1 MKGFFGGSAM
11 TFWYNAICSEII
23 SYSMN
28 WLHTTW
34 LTVAAREGALCIL
47 CNFCHFY
54 SLMLV
59 VIIYLTSQSMCRATM
74 APCHLAA
81 QEALAW
87 PVWWLSSKSLLA
99 LGVVKCKAR
108 VSWVNRSLFHLL
120 YRSGWVRIGVTQG
133 CVDAVQSD
141 EFLPLMLYWGNP
153 CGGQWLITFTK
164 LIFTQQW
171 WVSEGW

>member
-1 MKGFFGGSAM
+1 MDTTISEFIPHLKHPLWGLTGFFGGSET

-28 WLHTTW
+28 WLHLTW
-34 LTVAAREGALCIL
+34 LKAAAKEGTL
-47 CNFCHFY
+47 CNTVLFIFVIFTA
-54 SLMLV
+54 LMLV

-81 QEALAW
+81 QKALGW
-87 PVWWLSSKSLLA
+87 PVLWLSSKSLLA
-99 LGVVKCKAR
+99 VAVVKCKAR

-141 EFLPLMLYWGNP
+141 EFYP
-153 CGGQWLITFTK
+153 
-164 LIFTQQW
+164 
-171 WVSEGW
+171 